1 MLNEFIIY
9 KEFGF
14 IYENATILAR
24 QKKDKFK
31 NTLNSCT
38 NPQLKS

>member
-24 QKKDKFK
+24 QKK
-31 NTLNSCT
+31 
-38 NPQLKS
+38 

>member
-14 IYENATILAR
+14 IYENATILAG
-24 QKKDKFK
+24 QKKQIS
-31 NTLNSCT
+31 LRIH
-38 NPQLKS
+38 